1 MFPISHEGKWFRFL
15 MVFIFLGAAMETDI
29 YLPTFPDI
37 LNDFNTNAVMVQ
49 RILSYNFI
57 GICIGSLLYGPLS
70 DHFGRR
76 KILMFGF
83 SIFLTSSIGSIF
95 AENIEQLLVFRLLQ
109 GFGSSAC
116 VIVGTAMVFDLF
128 EEESAAKFVADLNTL
143 VVSLMAFAPLIGGWI
158 SLNMGYKA
166 NFFFI
171 AILVLISTITCFF
184 FLPES
189 LSKQKRK
196 KLAPKRIL
204 TDYQTVLS
212 SSIFW
217 YNALVTSLILAAYM
231 IYVSN
236 MSLLYV
242 EQLNVSPDMFPFYQM
257 ATLGTFVIV
266 SLNNA
271 RLIDRFGVEKLKN
284 AGLGLIF
291 VTTVLFSLVPT
302 TLLNSPMFLTG
313 TMCLFSVG
321 AGLSIGLF
329 FAKSMQVFPDL
340 TGITASLVTAIRL
353 FIVSAAIDLGSNSYN
368 GTPESVIHIITLVV
382 IILATLSLINH
393 MRQTRLKPSV
403 NKTENL

>member
-57 GICIGSLLYGPLS
+57 GICLGSLLYGPLS

-83 SIFLTSSIGSIF
+83 SVFLAASIGCIYASS
-95 AENIEQLLVFRLLQ
+95 IEQLLAFRLLQ

-116 VIVGTAMVFDLF
+116 VIVGTAMIFDLF
-128 EEESAAKFVADLNTL
+128 DEEPAAKLIADLNTL

-158 SLNMGYKA
+158 SLHIGYKA
-166 NFFFI
+166 NFVFI
-171 AILVLISTITCFF
+171 AILVLLSATKCFF

-189 LSKQKRK
+189 LSKDKRK
-196 KLAPKRIL
+196 KVAPKRIAS
-204 TDYQTVLS
+204 DYKTLLS
-212 SSIFW
+212 SSAFW
-217 YNALVTSLILAAYM
+217 YNTLVTSLILAAYM

-236 MSLLYV
+236 MSLLYI
-242 EQLNVSPDMFPFYQM
+242 EQLEVSPDQFPFFQM
-257 ATLGTFVIV
+257 ATLGTFVLV

-271 RLIDRFGVEKLKN
+271 RLIDRFGIDKLKST
-284 AGLGLIF
+284 GLGLIF
-291 VTTVLFSLVPT
+291 TT
-302 TLLNSPMFLTG
+302 TLIFFLLPSEQLNSPFILTG
-313 TMCLFSVG
+313 TMCLFSIG

-340 TGITASLVTAIRL
+340 TGIAASLVTAIRL
-353 FIVSAAIDLGSNSYN
+353 FIVSAAIDLGSNAYE
-368 GTPESVIHIITLVV
+368 GTSESVIHVMTAVV
-382 IILATLSLINH
+382 VFLAAISSVNYW
-393 MRQTRLKPSV
+393 RQSRLKQA
-403 NKTENL
+403 ENME